1 MIGFLVAGFVVGTL
15 ARRRQARQGE
25 YVDLLATIGL
35 GVVGSVVGGL
45 VAWLLGAGRVFE
57 LDVVGLVLAVVV
69 AVLFIG
75 VAEGIA
81 VRNKSTA

>member
-15 ARRRQARQGE
+15 ARVVRPARE
-25 YVDLLATIGL
+25 NLDLLATIGL
-35 GVVGSVVGGL
+35 GIVGSVVGGL
-45 VAWLLGAGRVFE
+45 GARLLGAGRVFE